1 MLYILSYL
9 PPPKKRSKKK
19 KKKKEIKWKKSR
31 KIISGWMA
39 WWFKRQLQ
47 GNPLVVQWLGL
58 RPVIGPRLIH
68 SQGPKIL
75 QVKWCKRQPQRI
87 WKAKSDTVTA
97 KAISTQIR
105 YVFPI
110 FSDWVLLY
118 ELQKAVHK
126 VLVSSL
132 VSIPKIY
139 CIYISIQNVY
149 SWEDTLLFRN

>member
-1 MLYILSYL
+1 MAWCYIYYPTS
-9 PPPKKRSKKK
+9 PHQKKEAKKK
-19 KKKKEIKWKKSR
+19 KKKKMEKSR

-58 RPVIGPRLIH
+58 RPVIGPSLVH

-75 QVKWCKRQPQRI
+75 HVKWCKRQPQRI
-87 WKAKSDTVTA
+87 WNAKSDTVTA
-97 KAISTQIR
+97 KAISAQIR